1 MDEQRDQIIQGLV
14 KILES
19 MPFTLEFK
27 VKKKPAGVKII
38 YELTQEEMDAI
49 AENQAKER
57 RAKS

>member
-1 MDEQRDQIIQGLV
+1 MDEQRDQFIQGLV

-19 MPFTLEFK
+19 TPFTLQFK

-49 AENQAKER
+49 VENQAKER

>member
-19 MPFTLEFK
+19 TPFTLEFK

-49 AENQAKER
+49 VENQAKER

>member
-1 MDEQRDQIIQGLV
+1 MDEQRDQFIQGLV

-19 MPFTLEFK
+19 TPFTLEFK

-49 AENQAKER
+49 VENQAKER
-57 RAKS
+57 RAEQ

>member
-1 MDEQRDQIIQGLV
+1 MDEQRDQFIQGLV

-19 MPFTLEFK
+19 TPFTLEFK

-49 AENQAKER
+49 VENQAKER